1 MNCSNNFGMYSF
13 HTGGCNAVFADG
25 SVHFLQQS
33 ASASTLIALATMQ
46 GGEVIGSDY

>member
-25 SVHFLQQS
+25 SVHFLPQATAPS
-33 ASASTLIALATMQ
+33 VLIALATMQ
-46 GGEVIGSDY
+46 GGEAIASSY